1 MTEPTTREHL
11 SAERMQAFLDGDL
24 PTGEVGSVEA
34 HLATCAR
41 CAEEFQTWR
50 VLFGDLAGLPA
61 HAPSRGFGERVL
73 AAVERPERLGVAAR
87 VGRWV
92 AGLGPHPRDAHVSSA
107 RLQDLLDGGLPAR
120 QVARVRAHVDGC
132 SACAHELD
140 AWRSVYARLSGMEG
154 FQPSPGF
161 AERVLARLAA
171 APVAVRLPAWRR
183 ALATAQRYVPR
194 TRRAWAA
201 ISGVAVTP
209 AVTCA
214 LVLYTVFSHPTLTP
228 QALVSFA
235 LWQVTDLLASA
246 WGAVS
251 ATAVNLGQGAGLGSV
266 LGTLVDAPWV
276 VAGGALAYSLVSVLA
291 LRVLY
296 KNLMGGRR
304 HAHLSFR

>member
-1 MTEPTTREHL
+1 MTESTNHEHL
-11 SAERMQAFLDGDL
+11 SAERLQAFLDGDL
-24 PTGEVGSVEA
+24 PAGEVGAVEA
-34 HLATCAR
+34 HLAACAR
-41 CAEEFQTWR
+41 CGEELQTWR
-50 VLFGDLAGLPA
+50 VLFSDLATLPA
-61 HAPSRGFGERVL
+61 HAPSRGFGERVI

-92 AGLGPHPRDAHVSSA
+92 AGLAPQPRESHVSSE
-107 RLQDLLDGGLPAR
+107 RLQELLDGRLATR
-120 QVARVRAHVDGC
+120 RVARVRAHVEGC

-140 AWRSVYARLSGMEG
+140 AWRSIYARLADLEG
-154 FQPSPGF
+154 FRPSPGF

-171 APVAVRLPAWRR
+171 APAAVRLPAWRR

-228 QALVSFA
+228 RALVSFA
-235 LWQVTDLLASA
+235 LWQVTDLMASA
-246 WGAVS
+246 WGAIA
-251 ATAVNLGQGAGLGSV
+251 ATAVNLGRGAGLGSV

-304 HAHLSFR
+304 HAHVSFR